1 MLGGINTRYFRLDD
15 VLAEGVYSAQPTSS
29 SKTVKE
35 CLENTNDSAENTTI
49 TMITGDR
56 SEVGSDSNIEIQKTN
71 GDWIKSSEW
80 TLSASGL
87 SFTGRLSNCINITN
101 LHTQE
106 TPSLRYNGSVTRVGA
121 DLFDVIKGIS
131 IPTFNE
137 TDDNLFFG
145 GGSFVAAE
153 SIWNIQMIQLG
164 IDN

>member
-1 MLGGINTRYFRLDD
+1 
-15 VLAEGVYSAQPTSS
+15 
-29 SKTVKE
+29 
-35 CLENTNDSAENTTI
+35 
-49 TMITGDR
+49 
-56 SEVGSDSNIEIQKTN
+56 
-71 GDWIKSSEW
+71 
-80 TLSASGL
+80 
-87 SFTGRLSNCINITN
+87 
-101 LHTQE
+101 
-106 TPSLRYNGSVTRVGA
+106 VGA

>member
-1 MLGGINTRYFRLDD
+1 
-15 VLAEGVYSAQPTSS
+15 
-29 SKTVKE
+29 
-35 CLENTNDSAENTTI
+35 
-49 TMITGDR
+49 MITGDR

-101 LHTQE
+101 LHTQ
-106 TPSLRYNGSVTRVGA
+106 
-121 DLFDVIKGIS
+121 DVIKGIS